1 MIALT
6 EISRPRQQR
15 RRSILGSSSVRL
27 VYGIHDL
34 QVGITGVKV
43 AEAQLAYKEILSVPD
58 DAEAYIDGQRA
69 DLFDILQ
76 DDDRLEFVKKWGRK
90 GSGDEL
96 KRIAAALERI
106 ANHFDPQTRTT
117 VGTAYVAERLGITIK
132 WVGDLVRKGEIPKSC
147 ICPKSGDGRYW
158 RFWKNKID
166 DWIEER

>member
-6 EISRPRQQR
+6 EISRPRHQR
-15 RRSILGSSSVRL
+15 RRSIFRSSSVRL
-27 VYGIHDL
+27 IYGIHDL
-34 QVGITGVKV
+34 HVEIVGLTVV
-43 AEAQLAYKEILSVPD
+43 ETQLAFKEAFSVTE
-58 DAEAYIDGQRA
+58 DAEAYVNGQRA
-69 DLFDILQ
+69 DVFDILQ
-76 DDDRLEFVKKWGRK
+76 GGDRLEFVKTWGRK

-117 VGTAYVAERLGITIK
+117 VGTSYVAERLGITIK

-158 RFWKNKID
+158 RFWKDKID

>member
-1 MIALT
+1 M
-6 EISRPRQQR
+6 
-15 RRSILGSSSVRL
+15 
-27 VYGIHDL
+27 
-34 QVGITGVKV
+34 
-43 AEAQLAYKEILSVPD
+43 
-58 DAEAYIDGQRA
+58 
-69 DLFDILQ
+69 
-76 DDDRLEFVKKWGRK
+76 KKWGRK
-90 GSGDEL
+90 GNGDEL

-158 RFWKNKID
+158 RFWKDKID